1 MSKAALVALDWGTS
15 NARAALLASDGSV
28 LEERNGHSGV
38 GELGAIG
45 FALRF
50 DELTAGWPVLPA
62 IACGMIG
69 SRQGWREAAYLD
81 CPLNFEGIATNLIT
95 VEHGDRSIS
104 IVPGL
109 KLDDGWRYDVM
120 RGEETQLAG
129 FLTRHPDF
137 SGTVIMPG
145 THSKCVSISAGKV
158 TTFQTYMTGD
168 LFAAISEHTI
178 LRHSVAGDHDADDGF
193 ANIARTIAG
202 EDRPLEGRLFG
213 LRAKALLAETDPVFL
228 RQELSALLINSELWA
243 AEQDGYTLDDRTV
256 LIGAP
261 GLTAR
266 YATVLKAR
274 HCIAEQM
281 EGTALVWL
289 ALFDLAGKA
298 GLMEQSS

>member
-1 MSKAALVALDWGTS
+1 MSDAALIVLDWGTS
-15 NARAALLASDGSV
+15 NARAALLAADGSV
-28 LEERNGHSGV
+28 LEERSGESGV

-50 DELTAGWPVLPA
+50 DELTAGWPALPA

-69 SRQGWREAAYLD
+69 SRQGWKEASYLE
-81 CPLNFEGIATNLIT
+81 CPLVIDDIAGELTKLEHEGHRIA
-95 VEHGDRSIS
+95 

-129 FLTRHPDF
+129 FLADRPDF

-145 THSKCVSISAGKV
+145 THSKCVSVSAGKV

-178 LRHSVAGDHDADDGF
+178 LRHSVSAEEDSDDGF
-193 ANIARTIAG
+193 SRVAKAVVD

-213 LRAKALLAETDPVFL
+213 LRARALLAQSDPVLL
-228 RQELSALLINSELWA
+228 RQELSALLINAELWA
-243 AEQDGYTLDDRTV
+243 AAQDGYALDDNTV
-256 LIGAP
+256 LIGSP
-261 GLTAR
+261 ELTAR
-266 YATVLKAR
+266 YAAVLKAKN
-274 HCIAEQM
+274 CIAEQLD
-281 EGTALVWL
+281 GTTLVWP

-298 GLMEQSS
+298 GLMEHTL